1 MTYTLVQD
9 STSTDNFSSGTVA
22 ITPLTGVTAGHGLTL
37 LLDVNLAVE
46 LTSITSDNSD
56 VWQRLVAAINAPAGF
71 NPLVSE
77 IWYCK
82 SSAGGSPTLTLTAAG
97 DSGVTKWDVTE
108 WDGPFT
114 AAGDIASGN
123 DLTTDWALD
132 PVTAGTGDLTLFT
145 LADNDGAGATGA
157 PPSGFTGLAASTGD
171 FSAYMAFGYLADAA
185 TTTGSGVVGGTNGWS
200 AVIGVLTST
209 SPSSFT
215 GAVGTA
221 TAAGIPGSFSG
232 SLSGGFTGAAG
243 TATAAGIVGS
253 FTGSGGSAGPVAE
266 TTIRSISINYA
277 SNFTAPGTAA
287 AIGTYP
293 VPADAALI
301 VLAGGN
307 DPSVTDLA
315 VSDTA
320 GHTWTPLVPYDP
332 DTMPL
337 VVDMWRNDT
346 GATQLI
352 EIQFTAT
359 YINNKIVGIGVYLI
373 ANCGATPIVQATL
386 TGATTIPE
394 LSGTPAEVGSLFC
407 LHYVQQT
414 PSAVVSGFDA
424 GTTGDSTA
432 GGYAMA
438 GSGSDAMGVGTLY
451 QTAVNN
457 QTFSPVT
464 VGATA
469 PDAATYAVLVEYVP
483 AVASTGNGF
492 LGIRGPAAAVGIPG
506 RFTGTDFHGG
516 IARAATTGIP
526 GTVEGTTIITGPA
539 GTATAAG
546 IPGAFSGTMF
556 QSGDFPGSHGTAA
569 AAGILGGFSGGQS
582 FTGATGSVTAH
593 GIPGAFSN
601 TAAPLRNITITIG
614 PITGGWFTDTADGG
628 WAGDLPNGGWAGDAP
643 GGGWADTGITA

>member
-9 STSTDNFSSGTVA
+9 ATGVDNLAPTA
-22 ITPLTGVTAGHGLTL
+22 TITPLTGVTAGHGLTL
-37 LLDVNLAVE
+37 LFDVNLTAG
-46 LTSITSDNSD
+46 LTSITSSNGDTWEHVVTGIMST
-56 VWQRLVAAINAPAGF
+56 AGF
-71 NPLVSE
+71 NPLASE

-82 SSAGGSPTLTLTAAG
+82 SSAGGSPTLTLTAAA
-97 DSGVTKWDVTE
+97 SSSVTKWDVTE
-108 WDGPFT
+108 WSGPFT
-114 AAGDIASGN
+114 AAAAVASGSA
-123 DLTTDWALD
+123 LTTSWTLGS
-132 PVTAGTGDLTLFT
+132 VTAATGDLTLFT
-145 LADNDGAGATGA
+145 LANNDGSGMTGA
-157 PPSGFTGLAASTGD
+157 PPSGFSTMAGSTG
-171 FSAYMAFGYLADAA
+171 FYSAYMAFGYLNTAA
-185 TTTGSGVVGGTNGWS
+185 TTTGSGTVGGTNGWS
-200 AVIGVLTST
+200 AVAGVLTAT

-215 GAVGTA
+215 GVIGTA

-232 SLSGGFTGAAG
+232 ALSGGFTGV
-243 TATAAGIVGS
+243 TATAAAAGIVGS
-253 FTGSGGSAGPVAE
+253 FTGSGGAGPVAE

-277 SNFTAPGTAA
+277 SNFTASGTAA

-301 VLAGGN
+301 VVAGGN
-307 DPSVTDLA
+307 DPFVTDLDIT
-315 VSDTA
+315 DTG
-320 GHTWTPLVPYDP
+320 GHTWTPVIAYDP
-332 DTMPL
+332 DTMPMT
-337 VVDMWRNDT
+337 VHMWRNGT
-346 GATQLI
+346 GTTQLI

-359 YINNKIVGIGVYLI
+359 YTNNKIVGIGVYVI

-386 TGATTIPE
+386 TGAATIPE

-407 LHYVQQT
+407 LHYLQQT
-414 PSAVVSGFDA
+414 PPAVVSGFDS
-424 GTTGDSTA
+424 GTTGDTTA

-438 GSGSDAMGVGTLY
+438 GSGSDAMGIGTLY

-464 VGATA
+464 VGAAA
-469 PDAATYAVLVEYVP
+469 PSATTYAALIEYVP

-516 IARAATTGIP
+516 IARAATAGIP

-556 QSGDFPGSHGTAA
+556 QSGDFPGSDGAAA
-569 AAGILGGFSGGQS
+569 AAGILGGFAGGQS

-593 GIPGAFSN
+593 GIPGVFST

-628 WAGDLPNGGWAGDAP
+628 WTGDLPNGGWAGDAP
-643 GGGWADTGITA
+643 DGGWADTGITA